1 MRILLAEDDRIISQG
16 LIAALRKSGYA
27 VDHVNNGADADT
39 ALLSQ
44 PYDLLIL
51 DLGLPR
57 LSGIEV
63 LKRLR
68 GRKVTT
74 PVLVLT
80 AQDGIEDRVRGL
92 DAGADDYLTKP
103 FRPARTVRPGARAD
117 PARHRQPDPD
127 RGRRP
132 VL

>member
-44 PYDLLIL
+44 QYDLLIL

-57 LSGIEV
+57 LSGIDV

-68 GRKVTT
+68 ARK
-74 PVLVLT
+74 
-80 AQDGIEDRVRGL
+80 
-92 DAGADDYLTKP
+92 
-103 FRPARTVRPGARAD
+103 
-117 PARHRQPDPD
+117 
-127 RGRRP
+127 
-132 VL
+132 

>member
-16 LIAALRKSGYA
+16 LIAALRKAGYG

-57 LSGIEV
+57 LSGIDV

-68 GRKVTT
+68 G
-74 PVLVLT
+74 
-80 AQDGIEDRVRGL
+80 AQSRPCRCWCSRRRMASKTGC
-92 DAGADDYLTKP
+92 ADSM
-103 FRPARTVRPGARAD
+103 PAPTIT
-117 PARHRQPDPD
+117 
-127 RGRRP
+127 
-132 VL
+132 